1 MFLVINNFNGNAP
14 IILQQNYLK
23 YYIFTIYQGIS
34 QLYHIFDNNLNIN
47 MLKNKLFI
55 FRPICLIKFQCIEI
69 CHFFEVFPSGINIG
83 I

>member
-1 MFLVINNFNGNAP
+1 
-14 IILQQNYLK
+14 
-23 YYIFTIYQGIS
+23 
-34 QLYHIFDNNLNIN
+34 
-47 MLKNKLFI
+47 MLENKLFI